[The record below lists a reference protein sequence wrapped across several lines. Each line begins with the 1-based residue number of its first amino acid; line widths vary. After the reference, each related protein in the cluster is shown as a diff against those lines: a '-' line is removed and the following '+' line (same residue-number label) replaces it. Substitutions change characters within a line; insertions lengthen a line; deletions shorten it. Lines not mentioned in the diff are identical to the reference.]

1 MRWGFGVLLAL
12 AALTVLVVGC
22 GGEDSM
28 MIQRDSVESGAVAE
42 DGALHRVLDDMSGGQ
57 DAPTA
62 ARAQVTLINQSLDAP
77 AATPTAA
84 LPAPAATPAPV
95 TVSNQSGD
103 AGSGGGRVQTAP
115 LPQSRIIVH
124 TARISLVVDDVAGT
138 VDRIVGVAQGLGGWM
153 VSSDRTAEHT
163 GSVAIRVP
171 AESLDEA
178 FRQVEALALEVES
191 RAVTSE
197 DVTDEYVDS
206 QSRLAS
212 MRATEKRLLS
222 FLEQARDVEDALL
235 VQKEISQLQ
244 REIEQV
250 QGRLNFLS
258 QTAAFSLIEVYLKPT
273 SETLDIDAGEDMS
286 VRVGQVARFRA
297 SFRAP
302 SDIDEFSFTWDFGD
316 GTSTAG
322 SGSVLRPEGHR
333 VTATVNHTYED
344 DRDSPYIVAVQ
355 LQGTGEGGIAEGSDS
370 IEVAVREVPTIEVF
384 AGENLTAEEGEDIDY
399 SASFTRPSELWDYEY
414 QWDFG
419 DGSPTVIG
427 SPSEGGEGST
437 RVETSHA
444 FRDYRRAAYTVT
456 LKVTAMSDAGQVS
469 GTDEVSVRV
478 TESEGLLVWG
488 WDVGETA
495 WWAARVLAG
504 TAWVV
509 ITVAIWVGILS
520 PVLIGVLVI
529 VFLVRWFG
537 RRLRLGG
544 GGGAGRPGQRSAWAE
559 EEVPDAEPPVEG

>member
-1 MRWGFGVLLAL
+1 MRRLSFGFVALVGLLL
-12 AALTVLVVGC
+12 LLVVSVVGC
-22 GGEDSM
+22 GEENSM
-28 MIQRDSVESGAVAE
+28 SAQRDSAESAAMAEVE
-42 DGALHRVLDDMSGGQ
+42 LHGGLGDMSGGQ
-57 DAPTA
+57 DAP
-62 ARAQVTLINQSLDAP
+62 
-77 AATPTAA
+77 
-84 LPAPAATPAPV
+84 AATPAPTAAPTPAAALPPV
-95 TVSNQSGD
+95 AASDQSSN
-103 AGSGGGRVQTAP
+103 AGSGSGRVQTAP

-153 VSSDRTAEHT
+153 VSSDRTSEHT

-212 MRATEKRLLS
+212 MRATEVRLLS
-222 FLEQARDVEDALL
+222 FLEQARNVEDALL
-235 VQKEISQLQ
+235 VQKEIGELQ
-244 REIEQV
+244 RQIEQV

-258 QTAAFSLIEVYLKPT
+258 QTAAYSLIEVYLKPT
-273 SETLDIDAGEDMS
+273 SEAVDVDAGEDMS

-316 GTSTAG
+316 GTSTSG

-344 DRDSPYIVAVQ
+344 DRDSPYIVAVE
-355 LQGTGEGGIAEGSDS
+355 LRGTGEGGVAEGSDS

-384 AGENLTAEEGEDIDY
+384 AGENLTAEQGEDIDY
-399 SASFTRPSELWDYEY
+399 SASFTRPSELRDYEY

-419 DGSPTVIG
+419 DGSPTVVG
-427 SPSEGGEGST
+427 SLSEGGEGST

-444 FRDYRRAAYTVT
+444 FRDHRPAAYTVT
-456 LKVTAMSDAGQVS
+456 LKVTAMSDAGEVS
-469 GTDEVSVRV
+469 GTDEFLVHV

-495 WWAARVLAG
+495 WLAVRVLTG

-509 ITVAIWVGILS
+509 VTVVIWAGILS
-520 PVLIGVLVI
+520 PVIIGLLGI
-529 VFLVRWFG
+529 VFLVRRVG
-537 RRLRLGG
+537 RRLNFGG
-544 GGGAGRPGQRSAWAE
+544 GGGAGRRSGRRSAWVE
-559 EEVPDAEPPVEG
+559 EAVPEGEPPVEG